1 MGMSCRP
8 GGRGTA
14 AGVGIG
20 FPRRVEGWAKPERQ
34 EASGSDSMNTEPATH
49 WHHAVNWSSSKVET
63 NSASSREGTL
73 GDLEDGCE
81 WTERI
86 QPANA
91 T

>member
-49 WHHAVNWSSSKVET
+49 
-63 NSASSREGTL
+63 
-73 GDLEDGCE
+73 
-81 WTERI
+81 
-86 QPANA
+86 
-91 T
+91 